1 MQSPVNHLQEV
12 GEIVDAL
19 ERLGLGPILV
29 GGMALVVLGSRRV
42 TRDFDFVI
50 ATPDD
55 KLQKMLTLF
64 YDRGFEMA
72 AQVDA
77 DGDITLTVDNP
88 KVAAIRVKM
97 DGPES
102 IFLIHR
108 KTGLRIDLLFD
119 FPIPATEL
127 AQRAETKTI
136 RSHAITVA
144 SKKDLLRLKEIAH
157 SKRNTPSDAQDIAFL
172 KTHEKKTRR

>member
-1 MQSPVNHLQEV
+1 MQNSANHFQAV

-19 ERLGLGPILV
+19 DHLGLEPILI
-29 GGMALVVLGSRRV
+29 GGMALVILGSRRV

-88 KVAAIRVKM
+88 RVAAIRVKM

-102 IFLIHR
+102 IFMINR

-119 FPIPATEL
+119 FPIPAAEL
-127 AQRAETKTI
+127 AQEAEIKTI

-144 SKKDLLRLKEIAH
+144 SKKDLLRLKEIAR
-157 SKRNTPSDAQDIAFL
+157 SKRKTPNDTQDIAFL
-172 KTHEKKTRR
+172 KAHRKKNR